1 VLVARRGIAPVA
13 FEWVDDPMVLAHPP
27 DYLRQQDSTVDDPTN
42 LELPY
47 GSLLTIRGTPLHT
60 GRRLVLV
67 DGTNEVP
74 FVDDAAGRDVARW
87 PLAGDAKLRV
97 AARFGSVLIASLF
110 AIDVK
115 SIADEAPVVT
125 LEGAPKTVR
134 LVETPEIE
142 VRYEATDDH
151 GLREVHLVLR
161 SAGREERRILARLD
175 GETRHDRGGHRL
187 LPTDR
192 FFKRAFAPVEVTV
205 EARDNDPLL
214 GPKWGKSPA
223 ITVIPPVAGE
233 PEAMRYEAL
242 ARARDAFVDLAAFRI
257 ENEIGAKAS

>member
-1 VLVARRGIAPVA
+1 RV
-13 FEWVDDPMVLAHPP
+13 
-27 DYLRQQDSTVDDPTN
+27 
-42 LELPY
+42 
-47 GSLLTIRGTPLHT
+47 
-60 GRRLVLV
+60 GR
-67 DGTNEVP
+67 
-74 FVDDAAGRDVARW
+74 
-87 PLAGDAKLRV
+87 
-97 AARFGSVLIASLF
+97 VLIPSPSV
-110 AIDVK
+110 IDVT
-115 SIADEAPVVT
+115 SIGDEAPVVT
-125 LEGAPKTVR
+125 VEGAPRTVR
-134 LVETPEIE
+134 LVDTPEIE

-161 SAGREERRILARLD
+161 SAGREERRLLARLD

-214 GPKWGKSPA
+214 GPKWGKSAA
-223 ITVIPPVAGE
+223 IAVMPPVVGE

-257 ENEIGAKAS
+257 ENEITAKAGQGQLRAHALRETEETNTAVSELEKC